1 MNKLSFKTTTLIAA
15 IGMSIAAIFFLA
27 EFAMGRTLSMAYLTI
42 FSMPVRIAR
51 HVFFAIQLLSAA
63 IFFFGVYRSPNQM
76 PKRNCWS
83 ILVLLMT
90 LFMLCSELVC
100 VIGELD
106 LLSFKRPLFYFW
118 YKFMVSAVIAGALWF
133 CYAKSENSTSGM
145 VVRYFSLAAFV
156 IFMMYLLYYASLCI
170 CWYFN
175 IVNHLDIIPEFN
187 NFFYMFALSSAITV
201 LITILIQKRNEEKYT
216 ECLKTIKNQVI
227 WGIRFGKI
235 LLIIYLVSFIGVIF
249 LMVIDYFP
257 QYVEDIFVISFL
269 SIPVF
274 CGIILVFTG
283 DVLRRVY
290 DVIINKYQFVSG
302 IYTTGWPIIDG
313 ASTDTQP
320 RRREIIDRPLKSDTP
335 IERETSSVP
344 SANISEIITQNA
356 DKLKGIKLK
365 ENAIILN

>member
-283 DVLRRVY
+283 NILRRAC
-290 DVIINKYQFVSG
+290 DIISYSSLPHRRDFVH
-302 IYTTGWPIIDG
+302 YT
-313 ASTDTQP
+313 
-320 RRREIIDRPLKSDTP
+320 LKSDTP

-356 DKLKGIKLK
+356 DKLAGIELK
-365 ENAIILN
+365 EGAIIPD

>member
-1 MNKLSFKTTTLIAA
+1 MKPSFKTTTLIAA

-27 EFAMGRTLSMAYLTI
+27 EFAMGRTIGMAYLTI

-51 HVFFAIQLLSAA
+51 HVFFAIQLLCAA
-63 IFFFGVYRSPNQM
+63 IFFFGAYRFPNQM
-76 PKRNCWS
+76 PKRNGWS
-83 ILVLLMT
+83 ILVLLIT

-106 LLSFKRPLFYFW
+106 LLSFERPVFYFW
-118 YKFMVSAVIAGALWF
+118 YKFMVPVVIAGALWF

-145 VVRYFSLAAFV
+145 VVRYFSLAASV
-156 IFMMYLLYYASLCI
+156 IFMTYLLYYAGLCI

-175 IVNHLDIIPEFN
+175 ISTHIDAMPRFN
-187 NFFYMFALSSAITV
+187 NFFFIFALANAIAV
-201 LITILIQKRNEEKYT
+201 LMTILIHKKNEEIDQ
-216 ECLKTIKNQVI
+216 ESLATIKNQVT

-249 LMVIDYFP
+249 LMVIDHSP

-283 DVLRRVY
+283 DILRRAC
-290 DVIINKYQFVSG
+290 DIISYSSLPHRRDFVH
-302 IYTTGWPIIDG
+302 YT
-313 ASTDTQP
+313 
-320 RRREIIDRPLKSDTP
+320 LKSDTP

-365 ENAIILN
+365 ENAIIPN